1 LIAVLLAWILI
12 SLSFLGWGKLLA
24 AGFGPPKSRED
35 FSETGYF
42 FLGMSIAGIL
52 SGIWWI
58 FAPVSIIFGGSLLGV
73 GLGYVLASGPIRFEI
88 RFQNPWFSLA
98 MLLILGSLLMK
109 AAAPTAFY
117 DCGLYYGQTLRWMQG
132 YAAVPGLG
140 NLHIRF
146 GNASAW
152 HMLSAAFDW
161 PALFQGSFDDLGE
174 LVLFWFVLFH
184 GWNTLK
190 LEGFERFLSLGLVLF
205 ALYQC
210 HGLLTAPSPD
220 LVVGVLGMQTIWQFR
235 KFLRLWNPRQPNQ
248 LNTRGLALLT
258 QSLFLAE
265 AKLSAIPFLLIAVV
279 VLFLVTR
286 EGWYLRI
293 FQLGFLGF
301 AVLMSMIL
309 RSYLLSGYLVF
320 PVLKGPFSPDWLV
333 SEALVQNYLNGV
345 RGFAR
350 HILSDVEL
358 RSGLNYETVGGWPFK
373 TWFPVWASER
383 KLADWISMLGGIS
396 GWLLLVDYAS
406 RHIRKSFRSHWPLIF
421 FTWLCG
427 MMLLFWFSNAPDV
440 RFGIAILGTGCS
452 YALASLLVRLPI
464 PRLSNRVSG
473 ILLVIPATAVLW
485 FYRDKRT
492 LENYVLF
499 PSPYPEVQVQNW
511 GTVDHPVFTPVQLEH
526 RPGLDADQCWNAP
539 LPCSMEPVPGLEF
552 RGKSLS
558 QGFRLRTK

>member
-24 AGFGPPKSRED
+24 SGFGPSGSRED

-58 FAPVSIIFGGSLLGV
+58 FAPISIPFSGALLG
-73 GLGYVLASGPIRFEI
+73 LGIGYALASGPIRFEI
-88 RFQNPWFSLA
+88 RFRNVWFSLA
-98 MLLILGSLLMK
+98 MGLILVALLMK
-109 AAAPTAFY
+109 AAAPTSFY
-117 DCGLYYGQTLRWMQG
+117 DCGLYYAQTLRWMQG
-132 YAAVPGLG
+132 YSALPGLG

-146 GNASAW
+146 GNASSW
-152 HMLSAAFDW
+152 HMLSAVFDW
-161 PALFQGSFDDLGE
+161 PVLFKGSFDDLGE

-235 KFLRLWNPRQPNQ
+235 KFLRIWNPRQPNQ
-248 LNTRGLALLT
+248 LNTRGLALFT

-265 AKLSAIPFLLIAVV
+265 AKLSAIPFLC
-279 VLFLVTR
+279 
-286 EGWYLRI
+286 
-293 FQLGFLGF
+293 F
-301 AVLMSMIL
+301 AVALSMVL
-309 RSYLLSGYLVF
+309 RSYLLSGYLLF

-333 SEALVQNYLNGV
+333 ADGLVQQYLNGV

-350 HILSDVEL
+350 HILTEAEL
-358 RSGLNYETVGGWPFK
+358 RAGMGYETVGKWSFQ
-373 TWFPVWASER
+373 TWFPIWAAER
-383 KLADWISMLGGIS
+383 RVSDWISVVGGIS

-427 MMLLFWFSNAPDV
+427 MKLLFWFSNAPDV

-452 YALASLLVRLPI
+452 YALASLLVRLPSL
-464 PRLSNRVSG
+464 RLSANTSG
-473 ILLVIPATAVLW
+473 MVLLVPALAVLW

-492 LENYVLF
+492 LQDHLLA
-499 PSPYPEVQVQNW
+499 PAAYPAVEVVNW
-511 GTVDHPVFTPVQLEH
+511 GTPSQPLYTPKQTEF

-558 QGFRLRTK
+558 DGFRLRTK